1 MLILESVGYPCI
13 VHGRYCEF
21 SFHPISQKVENM
33 KRFTT
38 MLALAGA
45 LTIGAQTTASA
56 QATRHNVILEIATGT
71 WCQYCPGAAMGADD
85 LHASGAN
92 VGIVEHHDS
101 DPYETPESVG
111 RYDTYYGVTGFPTA
125 FFDGGNSVVGGSNT
139 NSMFSTYNQKYTAA
153 IGVATPFD
161 ITSTW
166 TQNGASIDVS
176 ATVNQMGAYS
186 AGNLRLQACVTESH
200 IQVNWQ
206 GQTEISF
213 VNRDMYPDHLGQT
226 LTLTQGNSQTLNF
239 NIPISPSWVQN
250 EMEIV
255 IWVENSSTKEIFN
268 GTVAPLAVASMANDP
283 MAVEISNEIGATNCL
298 DNIAPEVKIRN
309 MGSNALT
316 SVDFSYSINGGTP
329 QTHTWTGNLPFL
341 SYAVVTLPSI
351 SFTPSANTTLT
362 VNITNSN
369 DGNMSNNT
377 ASTTWGYAPYS
388 SPGAYVMTIQPDNYG
403 SETTWEVRNGAGS
416 VIASG
421 GPYTDGNTTP
431 VNANVTINA
440 NDCFTVTVFDSYGD
454 GMCCA
459 YGQGSWTLKDPS
471 NNVVATGAQFNSAD
485 AKAFSTIVV
494 GVNPALA
501 ASINVYPNP
510 SNGVFNVEIPNVD
523 NAEISIVTLTGMQV
537 YNTTA
542 SQSLTKIDL
551 SDLAAGMYMVRV
563 KTAEGLAVK
572 KITKE

>member
-1 MLILESVGYPCI
+1 
-13 VHGRYCEF
+13 
-21 SFHPISQKVENM
+21 M

-71 WCQYCPGAAMGADD
+71 WCTYCPGAAMGADD

-111 RYDTYYGVTGFPTA
+111 RYGAAYYNVTGFPTA
-125 FFDGGNSVVGGSNT
+125 FFDGGNSVVGGSHT
-139 NSMFSTYNQKYTAA
+139 TSMFSTYNGKYNTA

-166 TQNGASIDVS
+166 AQNGASIDVT
-176 ATVNQMGAYS
+176 ATVSQIGAYS

-206 GQTEISF
+206 GQTEVSF
-213 VNRDMYPDHLGQT
+213 VNRDMYPDQNGQP
-226 LTLTQGNSQTLNF
+226 LTLTQGGSQTLNF
-239 NIPISPSWVQN
+239 TMPINPAWVQN

-255 IWVENSSTKEIFN
+255 VWVENGTTKEIFN
-268 GTVAPLAVASMANDP
+268 GTVAPLAVAAMANDP
-283 MAVEISNEIGATNCL
+283 MAVEISNEIGAENCI

-309 MGSNALT
+309 MGSAALT
-316 SVDFSYSINGGTP
+316 SVDFSYNVNGGTP
-329 QTHTWTGNLPFL
+329 QTFTWTGNLAFL
-341 SYAVVTLPSI
+341 GYATATLPSI
-351 SFTPSANTTLT
+351 NFTPSANNTLT

-369 DGNMSNNT
+369 DGNMANNT
-377 ASTTWGYAPYS
+377 ATATWANAQSYG
-388 SPGAYVMTIQPDNYG
+388 PGTYVMTIQPDNYG
-403 SETTWEVRNGAGS
+403 SETTWEVKNGAGA

-431 VNANVTINA
+431 VNANVTINP
-440 NDCFTVTVFDSYGD
+440 NDCFDVTVYDSYGD
-454 GMCCA
+454 GMCCGF
-459 YGQGSWTLKDPS
+459 GQGSYTLKDPS
-471 NNVVATGAQFNSAD
+471 NTVVATGGQFGSAD
-485 AKAFSTIVV
+485 KSAFSTVV
-494 GVNPALA
+494 VAVNPALA

-510 SNGVFNVEIPNVD
+510 SRGVFNVEIPNVD
-523 NAEISIVTLTGMQV
+523 NAEITIVTLTGMQV
-537 YNTTA
+537 YSTTA

>member
-1 MLILESVGYPCI
+1 M
-13 VHGRYCEF
+13 
-21 SFHPISQKVENM
+21 M
-33 KRFTT
+33 
-38 MLALAGA
+38 MALAGA

-71 WCQYCPGAAMGADD
+71 WCTYCPGAAMGADE

-92 VGIVEHHDS
+92 VGVVEHHDS

-125 FFDGGNSVVGGSNT
+125 FFDGGNSVVGGSHT
-139 NSMFSTYNQKYTAA
+139 NSMFGSYNTKYLAA

-166 TQNGASIDVS
+166 AQNGASIDVT

-206 GQTEISF
+206 GQTEVSF
-213 VNRDMYPDHLGQT
+213 VNRDMYPDHLGQP

-239 NIPISPSWVQN
+239 NMPISPSWVQN

-268 GTVAPLAVASMANDP
+268 GTVAPLVVASMANDP
-283 MAVEISNEIGATNCL
+283 MAVAIENEIGATNCI

-309 MGSNALT
+309 MGSAALT
-316 SVDFSYSINGGTP
+316 SVDFSYNVNGGTP
-329 QTHTWTGNLPFL
+329 QTYTWTGNLPFL
-341 SYAVVTLPSI
+341 SYAVATLPTI
-351 SFTPSANTTLT
+351 NFAPAGNNTLT

-369 DGNMSNNT
+369 DGNMANNT
-377 ASTTWGYAPYS
+377 TTATWAAAPYS
-388 SPGAYVMTIQPDNYG
+388 PPGTYVMTIQPDNYG
-403 SETTWEVRNGAGS
+403 SETTWDIKNGSGA

-431 VNANVTINA
+431 VNVNVTINA
-440 NDCFTVTVFDSYGD
+440 NDCFEVNVYDSYGD

-459 YGQGSWTLKDPS
+459 YGQGSYTLRDAGS
-471 NNVVATGAQFNSAD
+471 NTVVTGAQFGSLEKSAFTTQLV
-485 AKAFSTIVV
+485 A
-494 GVNPALA
+494 VNPSLT

-510 SNGVFNVEIPNVD
+510 SRGVFNVEIPNVD
-523 NAEISIVTLTGMQV
+523 NAEISIVTLTGKQV
-537 YNTTA
+537 YNGTT
-542 SQSLTKIDL
+542 SQSVTKVDL